1 MRLSG
6 EMRIY
11 RQRLC
16 ASKTAGQILGGH
28 AVSKERRRSPAIL
41 FRIARRFL
49 HLRVCCLPCSR
60 PVMWLRAGPT
70 ISITLGIWV
79 VSNCDSR

>member
-41 FRIARRFL
+41 FRIARDFL
-49 HLRVCCLPCSR
+49 HLRVCCLPWSR
-60 PVMWLRAGPT
+60 SVIWAAGRPGRFCHSRYT
-70 ISITLGIWV
+70 SSI
-79 VSNCDSR
+79 